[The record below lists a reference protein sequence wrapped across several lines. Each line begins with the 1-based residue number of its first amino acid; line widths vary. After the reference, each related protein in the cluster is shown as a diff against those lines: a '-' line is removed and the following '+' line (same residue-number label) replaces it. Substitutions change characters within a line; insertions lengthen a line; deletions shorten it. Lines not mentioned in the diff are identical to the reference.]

1 MARRSLAFPFLI
13 SLLAGLMLFCFAATA
28 LAQTASLHSKT
39 ITSPGITLSYPDVL
53 LPKNAGATTAIN
65 EEIQKL
71 VESVLVEFGKE
82 DPAEFTGELSWEATR
97 NDKGLVSLLFTQFTY
112 FQGAAHPSTWLY
124 ARTFSEKD
132 GAVLD
137 LKDLFLPDSGWEKA
151 LDERMSSMIRQ
162 KQEKGEITAM
172 LEDFR
177 GVEATA
183 DQFYLTDDALVLFWE
198 DGDYTPHCDG
208 TPTFSIPLT
217 TLTEH
222 LKSDLLR

>member
-1 MARRSLAFPFLI
+1 MARKPLAFPFLT
-13 SLLAGLMLFCFAATA
+13 GLMLFSFAATA
-28 LAQTASLHSKT
+28 LAQTASLQPKT
-39 ITSPGITLSYPDVL
+39 VTSPGITLSYPDVL

-71 VESVLVEFGKE
+71 VEFVLAEFSKE
-82 DPAEFTGELSWEATR
+82 DSAEFTGELSWAAMR
-97 NDKGLVSLLFTQFTY
+97 NDKGLISLLFTQFTY

-132 GAVLD
+132 GALLA
-137 LKDLFLPDSGWEKA
+137 LKDLFLPDSDWTKA
-151 LDERMSSMIRQ
+151 LDERMSSLIRQ
-162 KQEKGEITAM
+162 KQENGEITAM

-217 TLTEH
+217 TLAEY
-222 LKSDLLR
+222 LKPDLFR